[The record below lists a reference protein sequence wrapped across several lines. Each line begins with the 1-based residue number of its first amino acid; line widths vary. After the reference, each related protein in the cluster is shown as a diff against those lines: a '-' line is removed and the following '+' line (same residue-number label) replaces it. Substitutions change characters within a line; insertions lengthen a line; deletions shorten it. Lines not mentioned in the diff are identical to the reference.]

1 MASRV
6 DFDTISTANV
16 KIDVGKKSWKGNK
29 NSKKDTL
36 LIESTPSDVI
46 TTHSLSA
53 MKISDDEVAMSL
65 QM

>member
-1 MASRV
+1 M
-6 DFDTISTANV
+6 
-16 KIDVGKKSWKGNK
+16 
-29 NSKKDTL
+29 